1 MFAQDLRAFDCVSA
15 PPRLGFHRGEYSSS
29 CVISLQALA
38 HIAILIMEIYGQC
51 VLYEVFFVHAQGK
64 GDISDD
70 SIPTYEYLYVLRTE
84 GVTSILPFNFFIV
97 E

>member
-1 MFAQDLRAFDCVSA
+1 MRVRPLLLDSAFTG
-15 PPRLGFHRGEYSSS
+15 PGEYSSS

-51 VLYEVFFVHAQGK
+51 VLYEVFFVHAQGR

-70 SIPTYEYLYVLRTE
+70 SIPTYALKV
-84 GVTSILPFNFFIV
+84 
-97 E
+97 